1 MISDKNIVEIHYMID
16 WYSYTVQLC
25 KNLLSQWVSTIILS
39 VIFKCNICGLNK
51 TASPFVIKYRLV
63 EIDLLNIYILFTY
76 YILVLKKKS

>member
-16 WYSYTVQLC
+16 WYSYTVPLC
-25 KNLLSQWVSTIILS
+25 KNLLFLSQWVSTIILS

-63 EIDLLNIYILFTY
+63 EINLLNIYTIYLLY
-76 YILVLKKKS
+76 LS